1 MNGGDRMERQTLK
14 IHEHKDIGE
23 IHIADEVIAIIAGMA
38 ASEVEGIKG
47 MAGNLA
53 GDIVELLGR
62 KNLAKGV
69 VVEVGEDSV
78 TLTLSLVVMFGSSI
92 VEVSESV
99 SEKVK
104 SAVETMTGLTVEHI
118 NINIKGVDIEK

>member
-1 MNGGDRMERQTLK
+1 MDRQTLK
-14 IHEHKDIGE
+14 IHDHEDIGE

-38 ASEVEGIKG
+38 ASEVDGVKG

-69 VVEVGEDSV
+69 LVEVGEGAV
-78 TLTLSLVVMFGSSI
+78 TLTISI
-92 VEVSESV
+92 VVTFGASIIEVSKSV

-104 SAVETMTGLTVEHI
+104 SAVETMTGLEVAEV
-118 NINIKGVDIEK
+118 NINVSGVDIEK

>member
-1 MNGGDRMERQTLK
+1 MDRQTLK
-14 IHEHKDIGE
+14 IHDNAEVGE

-38 ASEVEGIKG
+38 ASEVEGVKG
-47 MAGNLA
+47 MVGNLA

-69 VVEVGEDSV
+69 LVEVGEGNV
-78 TLTLSLVVMFGSSI
+78 TLTLSIVVTFGSSI
-92 VEVSESV
+92 VEVSKTI

-104 SAVETMTGLTVEHI
+104 SAVETMTGLEVAEV
-118 NINIKGVDIEK
+118 NINVTGVDIEK